1 MKSLRIITITLLV
14 TTLTACNKWLDVQPK
29 TTMKAD
35 VLFTTQAGFRDAIT
49 GIYSNMTTAS
59 SYGTELTLGFTDVL
73 AQTYDNVPTALNHK
87 YLNSANYNYTEA
99 FEQIRIA
106 KLWTQAYKSITNA
119 NILLSYID
127 DKKQVFTG
135 KNYNLIK
142 GEALGLRAYLH
153 FDVLRL
159 FAPSPVMGADRKAIP
174 YVDTYTNVPFPQLST
189 AQVMDKIAGDLTA
202 AQALLKDADTYGPNR
217 ASFDLTE
224 VNEIAGTRRY
234 RMNYYAVTALL
245 ARVELYRNNK
255 TAALAYAKEV
265 IDAGLFPA
273 YSPSGQTAAGDNV
286 FPLEHVFSLTIP
298 DLKTKYADV
307 YFLQVA
313 DGQNVN
319 SLSISADLLNTIY
332 PSGLNTDYRISWFQ
346 DNSAKTKRV
355 TKYTYNTVIPLLKI
369 SEMYLIAAEA
379 EPSVSSAMAYLN
391 VLRAHRGLSPL
402 DAASYTRETLD
413 KEIGD
418 EYRREFIAEGQ
429 LFYYYKRMNAD
440 KLPTLAA
447 FKNKEAVYILPIP
460 VAEKEFGNIE

>member
-1 MKSLRIITITLLV
+1 MLAV
-14 TTLTACNKWLDVQPK
+14 VTLTACNKWLDVQPK
-29 TTMKAD
+29 TTMKTD
-35 VLFTTQAGFRDAIT
+35 VLFTTQSGFRDALT
-49 GIYSNMTTAS
+49 GIYSNMTIAS
-59 SYGTELTLGFTDVL
+59 SYGTELTFGFADVL
-73 AQTYDNVPTALNHK
+73 AQAYDNVPTSLTHTYFNAVA
-87 YLNSANYNYTEA
+87 YDYTEST
-99 FEQIRIA
+99 EETRIA
-106 KLWTQAYKSITNA
+106 GIWKQAYKSITNA

-127 DKKQVFTG
+127 DKKKVFTG

-153 FDVLRL
+153 FDMLRL

-174 YVDTYTNVPFPQLST
+174 YVDSYTNVPFPQLT
-189 AQVMDKIAGDLTA
+189 VAQVMDKIAGDLA
-202 AQALLKDADTYGPNR
+202 AARELLKDADTYGPMR

-224 VNEIAGTRRY
+224 VNEIAGTRQY

-245 ARVELYRNNK
+245 ARVELYKSNK
-255 TAALAYAKEV
+255 TAAVAYAKEV
-265 IDAGLFPA
+265 IDSGLFPA
-273 YSPSGQTAAGDNV
+273 FSSSGQIAASDNV

-313 DGQNVN
+313 DGQNTN
-319 SLSISADLLNTIY
+319 NLSITNNTLSAIY
-332 PSGLNTDYRISWFQ
+332 PAGLNTDYRINWFEA
-346 DNSAKTKRV
+346 NSSTTKRV
-355 TKYTYNTVIPLLKI
+355 SKYTYNTVIPLLKI

-379 EPSVSSAMAYLN
+379 EPAVDNAMAYLN
-391 VLRAHRGLSPL
+391 TLRAHRGLSPL
-402 DAASYTRETLD
+402 DAAAYTREMLD

-429 LFYYYKRMNAD
+429 LFFYYKRTNAD
-440 KLPTLAA
+440 KLPTLTA

>member
-1 MKSLRIITITLLV
+1 MKSLSIITITLLV

-59 SYGTELTLGFTDVL
+59 SYGTELTFGFTDVL

-87 YLNSANYNYTEA
+87 YLNAVSFDYTEA
-99 FEQIRIA
+99 SEQSRIA
-106 KLWTQAYKSITNA
+106 GIWKEAYQSITNA

-127 DKKQVFTG
+127 AKKQVFTG
-135 KNYNLIK
+135 KNYSLIK

-159 FAPSPVMGADRKAIP
+159 FAPSPLMGSDRKAIP
-174 YVDTYTNVPFPQLST
+174 YVDTYTNVPFPQLT
-189 AQVMDKIAGDLTA
+189 VAQTMDKIVGDLAA

-217 ASFDLTE
+217 ASFDPAV

-265 IDAGLFPA
+265 IGSGLFPA
-273 YSPSGQTAAGDNV
+273 YSASGQAAASDNV

-313 DGQNVN
+313 DGQNTN
-319 SLSISADLLNTIY
+319 NLSISNNTLGSIY
-332 PSGLNTDYRISWFQ
+332 PSGLNTDYRINWFEA
-346 DNSAKTKRV
+346 NSATTKRV
-355 TKYTYNTVIPLLKI
+355 SKYTYNTVIPLLKI
-369 SEMYLIAAEA
+369 SEMYLIAAET
-379 EPSVSSAMAYLN
+379 EPSVADAMASLN

-413 KEIGD
+413 AEIGA

-429 LFYYYKRMNAD
+429 LFYYYKRLNAD
-440 KLPTLAA
+440 KLPTLTA